1 MRSILLITCHYKVL
15 STHQDFCYSDG
26 VAVTEPARRPTPI
39 VGIHDKAHENLRY
52 IRQTLEGAS
61 SFTAVSGWGLCAL
74 GALGCLGF
82 LLSRPYAGSL
92 MWAIVWLGIAST
104 AVLVGAASIVWKAQ
118 RQRMDLFSASG
129 RKFVLNL
136 APPLIAAL
144 LLTFVLLQSGNVSIL
159 GGIWLLLYG
168 AGVVTGGSASVRSLP
183 VMGLSF
189 FLLGTLALFLPSAAT
204 PWLMLAG
211 FGGLHLGFGLYIA
224 RKHNG

>member
-1 MRSILLITCHYKVL
+1 MIRPFTWHHQVL
-15 STHQDFCYSDG
+15 GRNENFCYSDG
-26 VAVTEPARRPTPI
+26 VALPEPARKPTPI
-39 VGIHDKAHENLRY
+39 VGIHDRAHENLRY
-52 IRQTLEGAS
+52 IRQALEGAS

-74 GALGCLGF
+74 GALGCIGF
-82 LLSRPYAGSL
+82 LLSRPYTGSL
-92 MWAIVWLGIAST
+92 TWALVWLGIAST
-104 AVLVGAASIVWKAQ
+104 AVLVGAASVVWKAQ
-118 RQRMDLFSASG
+118 RQRTYLFSASA

-144 LLTFVLLQSGNVSIL
+144 LMTLVLLQRGDVALL

-183 VMGLSF
+183 VMGLCF
-189 FLLGTLALFLPSAAT
+189 FLLGALALFLPPAAT

-224 RKHNG
+224 RRHNG